1 MNSLSTKLVAGFSV
15 LLLFICLVLGGIAVT
30 TSSTALLN
38 QINTT
43 LPVKSADA
51 AIIMEKEIQNML
63 SIIDTIAKT
72 PNIRSMDFSM
82 QLPIL
87 KNETTRLKYIKMG
100 VATPDGILKN
110 SDNTEMNIKNQTY
123 FQLAMAGELHIG
135 EPFSCAIDK
144 CILLPI
150 SSPIRDEYGTPIGV
164 LVGFYDIEVI
174 SDITNSITFEESGYA
189 FIVDETGT
197 TIAHPNFDLV
207 KNQENFLTK
216 AETDKSLKSLAN
228 LIEEMSTRNNSST
241 EYNINNT
248 VKLAGYAPIENS
260 NWIIA
265 VSIEKSEVLSK
276 LSKLK
281 TILIIAIIILL
292 SFSILLSL
300 LVGRI
305 LARPIIEAS
314 EYALKISQGDL
325 TSNISPKFLNFK
337 DEIGIL
343 TRALDTMLTNL
354 RNMVNNIVIASREV
368 ATSSEQLALSSQQVS
383 ATMQEVSSATE
394 DVASGMEEVSASSQ
408 VISASASEIEY
419 RLQLAAKSSENANNN
434 ASEIEARAL
443 NIQKQ
448 AVTAQ
453 EDALEVYENMQVKMK
468 NAIQETKVVEE
479 ISSLAGDIANIAE
492 QTNLLALNA
501 AIEAARAGEQGLG
514 FAVVADEVRKLAEN
528 SSITVA
534 NIQELTSSVQNAI
547 NNLINNA
554 NELLDFISS
563 DVNNITNFMVA
574 IGKQYREDADIL
586 YNLTEENMEL
596 LNNIVEA
603 ILQINTAL
611 ESTTHTMEQSSIK
624 TQDIAK
630 GSQVATQAT
639 IEITDNVAKLSNNS
653 TSLLELVRLF
663 KL

>member
-276 LSKLK
+276 LAKLK

-325 TSNISPKFLNFK
+325 TSNISPKFLHFK

-611 ESTTHTMEQSSIK
+611 ESTTDTMEQSSIK

>member
-611 ESTTHTMEQSSIK
+611 ESTTDTMEQSSIK